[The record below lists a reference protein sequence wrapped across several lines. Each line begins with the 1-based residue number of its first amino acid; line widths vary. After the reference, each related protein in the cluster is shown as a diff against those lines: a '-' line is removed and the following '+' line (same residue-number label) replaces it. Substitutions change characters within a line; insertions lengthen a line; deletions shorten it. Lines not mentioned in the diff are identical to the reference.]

1 MGAKYKE
8 FIKEL
13 QVGLFS
19 KENIIKFSGIGTV
32 EKAPTG
38 NLEIFEDEGKFY
50 FNAGNGRTE
59 LTEDNFETFLDFL
72 KEKSDSNPKSF
83 RVIHLE

>member
-13 QVGLFS
+13 QAGLFS

-38 NLEIFEDEGKFY
+38 NLEIFEDEW
-50 FNAGNGRTE
+50 
-59 LTEDNFETFLDFL
+59 
-72 KEKSDSNPKSF
+72 KS
-83 RVIHLE
+83 RV